1 MRTHNNVML
10 HLNFLR
16 SPYFILASI
25 IIPYNSTLMWFEPI
39 LHYMLQ
45 PHIFL
50 LVHSNVLPDYTV

>member
-16 SPYFILASI
+16 STYFILASI
-25 IIPYNSTLMWFEPI
+25 IIPNNSTLMWFEQI

-45 PHIFL
+45 PHIFI
-50 LVHSNVLPDYTV
+50 LVHCNVLPDDTV